1 MCKPERRK
9 PFLTEYEREP
19 GSEQGRALGK
29 WLPGIKSELRTQ
41 PLVGRGPRLW
51 KDRIITN
58 KIKEAGSFLSHPLE
72 QKASSP
78 SRYSLPFLTPQKAG
92 HPS

>member
-1 MCKPERRK
+1 MR
-9 PFLTEYEREP
+9 REP

-29 WLPGIKSELRTQ
+29 WLPGVKSEPWTQ

-78 SRYSLPFLTPQKAG
+78 TATPSPSRV
-92 HPS
+92 PSDSTERMAS